1 MIYQQ
6 TVTIKNRNIEK
17 VIDSFHKIDFI
28 KFLISLQPV
37 RIIKWD
43 GIENDLTAHLKFW
56 LLKWHS
62 FIVIHKN
69 YKRTNTSL
77 SFVDSGI
84 ALPMGIK
91 EWNHLHE
98 VKHLNDN
105 IIIKD
110 FIEFKHRFYILELLL
125 YPILI
130 SPIVMRKFLYK
141 IYFKKFK

>member
-43 GIENDLTAHLKFW
+43 GIENGLTAHLKFW

-69 YKRTNTSL
+69 YKRTSTSL

-84 ALPMGIK
+84 TLPHG
-91 EWNHLHE
+91 
-98 VKHLNDN
+98 
-105 IIIKD
+105 
-110 FIEFKHRFYILELLL
+110 Y
-125 YPILI
+125 
-130 SPIVMRKFLYK
+130 
-141 IYFKKFK
+141 